1 MSVNTALREP
11 TDGHSVVHLPKQ
23 ATPTKADQLPADQ
36 PPTDQIPAIVAQARA
51 GDAAAFGQIY
61 AQYFDT
67 IYRFVQFRVGNRQTA
82 EDITADT
89 FVRALRRI
97 DTFTW
102 QGRDIGAW
110 LVTIARNLVAD
121 HFKSRRVRYEI
132 TTVDPLDGD
141 APHVEQR
148 AADDTEKNVIDY
160 LTHVDMLRAV
170 SQLSPDQQEC
180 IVLRFLHGLSV
191 AETAR
196 IMGRNEGAIKAL
208 QFRARNVL
216 ARMLTDDDLG
226 DGGGPAHRNER
237 SANERS
243 GNDRSLVRR
252 SGNRRA

>member
-1 MSVNTALREP
+1 MSVRTALQEP
-11 TDGHSVVHLPKQ
+11 TDNHSVVHLPKQ
-23 ATPTKADQLPADQ
+23 ATPVEAGQMPA
-36 PPTDQIPAIVAQARA
+36 VVEQARS
-51 GDAAAFGQIY
+51 GDATAFGHIY
-61 AQYFDT
+61 EQYYDT
-67 IYRFVQFRVGNRQTA
+67 IFRFVHFRVGNRQTA

-121 HFKSRRVRYEI
+121 HFKSRRYRYEI
-132 TTVDPLDGD
+132 ATVDSLDSD
-141 APHVEQR
+141 TVRTEQR
-148 AADDTEKNVIDY
+148 AVDDTEKNVIDY

-196 IMGRNEGAIKAL
+196 VMGRNEGAIKAL

-216 ARMLTDDDLG
+216 ARMLTEAD
-226 DGGGPAHRNER
+226 PAEPAATQHRNER
-237 SANERS
+237 SGFER
-243 GNDRSLVRR
+243 RP
-252 SGNRRA
+252 GNRRA

>member
-1 MSVNTALREP
+1 MSMNTALREP
-11 TDGHSVVHLPKQ
+11 TDGHHVVHLPKQ
-23 ATPTKADQLPADQ
+23 ATPATAEEQIPATEI
-36 PPTDQIPAIVAQARA
+36 PVSEIPAIVAQARS
-51 GDAAAFGQIY
+51 GDSTAFGQIY
-61 AQYFDT
+61 EQYYDT
-67 IYRFVQFRVGNRQTA
+67 IYRFVHFRVGNRQTA

-141 APHVEQR
+141 ALRTEQR

-196 IMGRNEGAIKAL
+196 VMGRNEGAIKAL

-216 ARMLTDDDLG
+216 ARMLTEDDPAE
-226 DGGGPAHRNER
+226 GGPIQHRNER
-237 SANERS
+237 S
-243 GNDRSLVRR
+243 GFDRRA
-252 SGNRRA
+252 GNRRN

>member
-1 MSVNTALREP
+1 MSALTALQEP
-11 TDGHSVVHLPKQ
+11 TDNHSVV
-23 ATPTKADQLPADQ
+23 QLPRQAAPVDVG
-36 PPTDQIPAIVAQARA
+36 PMPTVVEQARS
-51 GDAAAFGQIY
+51 GDVAAFGQIY
-61 AQYFDT
+61 EQYFDT
-67 IYRFVQFRVGNRQTA
+67 IYRFVHFRVGNRQTA

-97 DTFTW
+97 DSFTW

-121 HFKSRRVRYEI
+121 YFKSRRYRYE
-132 TTVDPLDGD
+132 TATVDSLDAD
-141 APHVEQR
+141 PTRPEQR
-148 AADDTEKNVIDY
+148 ALDDTEKNVIDY

-196 IMGRNEGAIKAL
+196 VMGRNEGAIKAL

-216 ARMLTDDDLG
+216 ARMLTEADPFE
-226 DGGGPAHRNER
+226 GPAVTQHRNER
-237 SANERS
+237 S
-243 GNDRSLVRR
+243 SLGRR
-252 SGNRRA
+252 AGNRRA